1 MNSIIKIIA
10 FLAVLLIGYTLVKGF
25 ISGDINDGTT
35 IKQIRHDISDEGKKI
50 TDKASDKLSNA
61 KEDAVEE
68 ISDKLKDTIDNIK
81 NKISD

>member
-1 MNSIIKIIA
+1 MNSIIKTII

-25 ISGDINDGTT
+25 ISGDINDGST
-35 IKQIRHDISDEGKKI
+35 IKQIRHDIRDEGKKI
-50 TDKASDKLSNA
+50 TGKASDKLSDA

-81 NKISD
+81 DKIND